1 MKKLAFIGAL
11 VAGAVLLAPVA
22 QASPSAPEAPSK
34 KTVNLTSEQL
44 GAAGFTV
51 APNTTTWGAPV
62 TMSAVTEAQWEDI
75 IVRGK
80 APDTVPIG
88 QTLTMERFY
97 ATTTTGAGSY
107 RPLNITAT
115 VGANHLFAMHFQLG
129 YPGLWGYRVGYL
141 AGDSTLGQEF
151 VGFEFQFT
159 TTGGG
164 KPAPAAQSNTVV
176 ITSKELAKAGFT
188 KVPNVVGWGGTAMIT
203 KSKAKAGTP
212 ITLSGKAPRE
222 ITTGQLLTLH
232 RFVPTDKRGSGHFEV
247 VSGALAAVQAD
258 GSYSLTMELDDKGVY
273 GYTVGVAV
281 DEEWIGAEFQ
291 VMTT

>member
-1 MKKLAFIGAL
+1 MKKLALIGAL
-11 VAGAVLLAPVA
+11 AAGALLVAPMA
-22 QASPSAPEAPSK
+22 LAAPSAPAAPGK
-34 KTVNLTSEQL
+34 KTVNLTAEQL
-44 GAAGFTV
+44 TAAGFTV
-51 APNTTTWGAPV
+51 APNTTAWGAPV
-62 TMSAVTEAQWEDI
+62 TMSAVTEPQWKDI
-75 IVRGK
+75 VVRGK

-97 ATTTTGAGSY
+97 ATTTTGTGTFK
-107 RPLNITAT
+107 PLNITAT
-115 VGANHLFAMHFQLG
+115 VGADHLFAMHVQLG

-141 AGDSTLGQEF
+141 SGDPALGQEF
-151 VGFEFQFT
+151 VGFQFQFT

-164 KPAPAAQSNTVV
+164 KPAPSAQSNTVV

-188 KVPNVVGWGGTAMIT
+188 KVPNVVGWGGTAAIT

-222 ITTGQLLTLH
+222 ITAGQILTLN
-232 RFVPTDKRGSGHFEV
+232 RFVPTDNRGSGHFEA

-281 DEEWIGAEFQ
+281 GEEWVGVEFQ
-291 VMTT
+291 VKTT